1 MGKLQRALTLF
12 LMAGFGLV
20 LSGCGGEDAFLTPPE
35 GGGGDPKASSVASV
49 LLTSSTP
56 SLGSSSSAGVDLVAL
71 VKDAN
76 NALVEGQDVVFSAS
90 GGGLQITSGTTDA
103 AGEAMAKL
111 STAGD
116 PTNRNITVTARVGT
130 RSASVNVAVTGT
142 SISVSGESAVVFG
155 STIDL
160 TIFLQDSAG
169 DGIPNKTVTV
179 SSARGNAL
187 SPTTLTTGSSG
198 NAQVTLTGTA
208 GGADTIT
215 VSALGV
221 AAQYTVNVSSDQ
233 FDLSLPSADLTINT
247 DHTITVDWSQNG
259 SPVNGQTVNFTAT
272 RGTLSPSSAIT
283 SGGQA
288 SVTIR
293 SNNAGPVR
301 VTAFVGGDGGPTAKA
316 DADFVATTP
325 ATLTLQAER
334 ASIGPNGEEN
344 TIKAVVRDSS
354 NNRVKNIPIR
364 FTIMQDNSNGSISNS
379 SDLTDSLGRAS
390 TIYTSTDVTTAKDGV
405 VIQAEVEN
413 RATYEGAGVPCE
425 DTFVNGVNQND
436 GSELCTIVAITVA
449 QADLFVRVGGGNL
462 IEDLDATR
470 YSMPYNVVV
479 TDSAGNARANVDVVV
494 SLIPTF
500 YDKGW
505 YILGAGED
513 GLLDTDDDEAPWR
526 FARKYPCQSEDT
538 LNEDPD
544 ALLNGI
550 IDADEDI
557 NGNGQLEPGNVA
569 SVPKPGTV
577 ITDATGFATFNI
589 IYAKDYALWTKV
601 KLRASAQVAG
611 SEGADEVEFYLPIL
625 AKELT
630 NKDIS
635 PPGNPSPF
643 GTANDCRVAD

>member
-1 MGKLQRALTLF
+1 MGKLQRALTLS
-12 LMAGFGLV
+12 LMAGFGLL

-35 GGGGDPKASSVASV
+35 GGGDDPKASSVASV
-49 LLTSSTP
+49 LLLVSTP
-56 SLGSSSSAGVDLVAL
+56 TLGSSSNDGVDLVAL

-76 NALVEGQDVVFSAS
+76 SVLVEGQAVKFGASS
-90 GGGLQITSGTTDA
+90 GGLTITSGTTNA
-103 AGEAMAKL
+103 AGEATARL
-111 STAGD
+111 SAGGVLS
-116 PTNRNITVTARVGT
+116 NRNITVTASVGT
-130 RSASVNVAVTGT
+130 RSDSVNVAVTGT
-142 SISVSGESAVVFG
+142 GISVSGESAVVFG

-169 DGIPNKTVTV
+169 GGIPNETVTV
-179 SSARGNAL
+179 SSANNNAL
-187 SPTTLTTGSSG
+187 SQTTLTTGSSG
-198 NAQVTLTGTA
+198 SAQVTLTGTA
-208 GGADTIT
+208 GGVDTIT

-233 FDLSLPSADLTINT
+233 FDLSLPNADLAINT
-247 DHTITVDWSQNG
+247 DHTITLDWSQNG

-272 RGTLSPSSAIT
+272 RGTLSPSSAII

-325 ATLTLQAER
+325 YALTLQAEK

-344 TIKAVVRDSS
+344 AIKAVVRDSN

-413 RATYEGAGVPCE
+413 RATYEGVGVPCE
-425 DTFVNGVNQND
+425 DTFVGGENQND
-436 GSELCTIVAITVA
+436 GSELCTIVATTVA
-449 QADLFVRVGGGNL
+449 QADLFVRVGGSNL

-479 TDSAGNARANVDVVV
+479 TDSAGNARANVDVAI
-494 SLIPTF
+494 SLVPS
-500 YDKGW
+500 YYAKGR
-505 YILGAGED
+505 YVLSVGDD
-513 GLLDTDDDEAPWR
+513 GLPEAPWLYD
-526 FARKYPCQSEDT
+526 ATATCQNEDT

-550 IDADEDI
+550 IDADEDF

-569 SVPKPGTV
+569 SVPGTV
-577 ITDATGFATFNI
+577 TTDASGFATFSI
-589 IYAKDYALWTKV
+589 IYAKDYAQWVEV

-611 SEGADEVEFYLPIL
+611 SEGTDEVEFYLPIL

-643 GTANDCRVAD
+643 GTANACNAAN

>member
-1 MGKLQRALTLF
+1 MGKLQGALTLF
-12 LMAGFGLV
+12 LMAGFGLL

-35 GGGGDPKASSVASV
+35 GGGADPKASSVASV

-56 SLGSSSSAGVDLVAL
+56 TLGSSSSAGVDLVAM
-71 VKDAN
+71 VKDTN
-76 NALVEGQDVVFSAS
+76 NALMVGQDVVFSAS
-90 GGGLQITSGTTDA
+90 GGGLQVISGTTNS

-130 RSASVNVAVTGT
+130 RSANVDVAVTGT
-142 SISVSGESAVVFG
+142 RISVSGESAVVFG

-179 SSARGNAL
+179 SSANSNAL
-187 SPTTLTTGSSG
+187 SQTTLTTGSSG
-198 NAQVTLTGTA
+198 SAQVTLTGTA
-208 GGADTIT
+208 GGVDTIT

-233 FDLSLPSADLTINT
+233 FDLSLPSADLAINE

-272 RGTLSPSSAIT
+272 RGTLFSSSAIT

-301 VTAFVGGDGGPTAKA
+301 VTAFVASDGGPTAKA

-325 ATLTLQAER
+325 YALTLQAEK

-425 DTFVNGVNQND
+425 DTVDASGNSQND
-436 GSELCTIVAITVA
+436 GSELCTVVAITVA
-449 QADLFVRVGGGNL
+449 QADLFVRVGGSNL

-479 TDSAGNARANVDVVV
+479 TDSAGNARANVDVVI
-494 SLIPTF
+494 SLVPSS
-500 YDKGW
+500 YAKGR
-505 YILGAGED
+505 YVLSVGDD
-513 GLLDTDDDEAPWR
+513 GLPAAPWLYD
-526 FARKYPCQSEDT
+526 ATAICQNEDT
-538 LNEDPD
+538 LNESPD

-550 IDADEDI
+550 IDVDEDV
-557 NGNGQLEPGNVA
+557 NENGQLEPGNVA
-569 SVPKPGTV
+569 SVPGTV
-577 ITDATGFATFNI
+577 TTDASGFATFDI
-589 IYAKDYALWTKV
+589 IYAKDYAQWVKV
-601 KLRASAQVAG
+601 KLKAAAQVAG
-611 SEGADEVEFYLPIL
+611 SEGTDEVEFYLPIL

-630 NKDIS
+630 NKDVT

-643 GTANDCRVAD
+643 GVVGSCTDPG

>member
-1 MGKLQRALTLF
+1 MGKLRRALTLF

-35 GGGGDPKASSVASV
+35 GGGDDPKASSVASV
-49 LLTSSTP
+49 LLMSSTP
-56 SLGSSSSAGVDLVAL
+56 TLGSSSNDGVDLVAL

-76 NALVEGQDVVFSAS
+76 NVLVEGQVVEFGASS
-90 GGGLQITSGTTDA
+90 GGLTITSGTTNA
-103 AGEAMAKL
+103 AGEATARL
-111 STAGD
+111 SAGGVLS
-116 PTNRNITVTARVGT
+116 NRNITVTAKAGT
-130 RSASVNVAVTGT
+130 RSDSVNVAVTGT
-142 SISVSGESAVVFG
+142 GISVSGESAVVFG

-169 DGIPNKTVTV
+169 GGIPNETVTV
-179 SSARGNAL
+179 SSANNNAL
-187 SPTTLTTGSSG
+187 SQATLTTGSSG
-198 NAQVTLTGTA
+198 SAQVTLTGTA
-208 GGADTIT
+208 GGVDTIT

-233 FDLSLPSADLTINT
+233 FDLSLPNADLAINQ
-247 DHTITVDWSQNG
+247 DHTITLDWSQNG
-259 SPVNGQTVNFTAT
+259 SPVNGQAVNFTAT
-272 RGTLSPSSAIT
+272 RGTLSPSSAIIL
-283 SGGQA
+283 GGQA

-325 ATLTLQAER
+325 YALTLQAEK

-344 TIKAVVRDSS
+344 AIKAVVRDSN

-413 RATYEGAGVPCE
+413 RATYEGVGVPCE
-425 DTFVNGVNQND
+425 DTFVGGENQND
-436 GSELCTIVAITVA
+436 GSELCTIVATTVA
-449 QADLFVRVGGGNL
+449 QADLFVRVGGSNL

-479 TDSAGNARANVDVVV
+479 TDSAGNARANVDVAI
-494 SLIPTF
+494 SLVPSH
-500 YDKGW
+500 YAKGR
-505 YILGAGED
+505 YVLSVGDD
-513 GLLDTDDDEAPWR
+513 GLPEAPWLYD
-526 FARKYPCQSEDT
+526 ATATCQNEDT

-550 IDADEDI
+550 IDADEDL

-569 SVPKPGTV
+569 SVPGTV
-577 ITDATGFATFNI
+577 TTDASGFATFSI
-589 IYAKDYALWTKV
+589 IYAKDYAQWVEV

-611 SEGADEVEFYLPIL
+611 SEGTDEVEFYLPIL

-630 NKDIS
+630 NKDIT

-643 GTANDCRVAD
+643 GTANACNAAN